1 MKKFLFGLIGLV
13 VIAVAALLVGP
24 GLWDWNG
31 YKPEILARIK
41 AETGRQ
47 MMIDGDLSLAIVPS
61 PRFAVDGV
69 RIANIEGATAAEF
82 ARFKSLSVRVRL
94 MPLLS
99 GRIEVESVELI
110 DPVIELERL
119 ADGRVNWEIKRPAE
133 TGGTEVS
140 KDTAGRV
147 TPTDAPSSGSQS
159 FAIDRLIIR
168 GGKLV
173 YRDAAK
179 GTVERLEN
187 LDVEGSAGS
196 LAGPF
201 GVNGTLTVRGLPL
214 DVSASVG
221 RLDDSGPAP
230 LNLRLMH
237 VGADAKVVLSGGIEP
252 AKPEFRGKVDISGS
266 DLRGLVHALSAG
278 TAELPAWLG
287 QTFAL
292 GLKIEAS
299 STAVSIDGIGLRIG
313 DTSASG
319 GINAVLGD
327 RIRVD
332 AALKVNRIDLD
343 KWHARATRPVAVA
356 PSGNGGGATG
366 RAAEPE
372 PGATSA
378 SGEGFTLPAG
388 IDAALD
394 VSVEA
399 IAFKGRQMR
408 EITLAMALHNGALKL
423 SRFGARLP
431 GGGKVSLTGALTA
444 AGGKV
449 GYRGE
454 TSVRAD
460 NLRAILDWLEVDVAN
475 VPADRLRSFQLKA
488 KFDGDQK
495 QVQIAD
501 LEMRLDASRIQGGIT
516 YALRAR
522 PAFGARI
529 TVDQVN
535 LDAYLPRTRRA
546 GTGTAR
552 TDQTAAAPSSGTTAP
567 APGAKPTSSA
577 SPLAALDAFDANV
590 VLRVGTLNFRRTP
603 IQGLF
608 LDTGLVRGVLTIRRA
623 SVRNVSGTTGR
634 ITGTLRGF
642 AGFPVFNGSF
652 SASSKDVTGL
662 FRIAGIDSPVAPRKL
677 GWLKLDGKADAGA
690 DKIKLQTTLQLAGA
704 KLELGGQI
712 TELAATPRLDLSLR
726 VRHPDSAKLARL
738 FGAEIGAPRRKLGGF
753 DLGAKAKG
761 PLDGIELA
769 ARLAAVDATV
779 TFAGKVT
786 QAVIQPGV
794 IGTIEVRHP
803 DFVRLVRTFDAGY
816 RPAKPA
822 AGPLR
827 LSSRVSA
834 TETTARLDDLKGQI
848 GATSFAGVADI
859 ALSGPKPTLTAKLT
873 AGDIDLNTFLPAG
886 TGDGKSA
893 PASPAVVAAPA
904 VPTGGKPGARRYSRD
919 PIDLSALRAYDG
931 DVELSAASVT
941 WRTFRVDAPRLTAK
955 LKDSVLTVSELAGKM
970 FGGGFGLN
978 GVLDAKRVPK
988 LDGKVKIAGAN
999 VGKALFAGRQ
1009 YDITNGVLD
1018 FDMKIAATGKSQHD
1032 MVSALDGQGRL
1043 AVRDGIITGFDLQAV
1058 NDRLKNLERS
1068 LDLLS
1073 LFAGAMQGGTTKF
1086 SSLDGTMRIEK
1097 GVVRTDDFRMIS
1109 EAGRGEAKGFTDLP
1123 NWNMDMQAMFRL
1135 TGHSN
1140 SPPFRVQLTGPP
1152 DQPDQKIDYAA
1163 LQKFL
1168 VGRLVESGVGSL
1180 LNKVL
1185 PGIVPQR
1192 QSKTQAPS
1200 QPAPSSEPEQPP
1212 PQQIKPKDFI
1222 RGLLKGLGR

>member
-31 YKPEILARIK
+31 YKSEILARIK

-47 MMIDGDLSLAIVPS
+47 MMIDGDLSLAVVPS

-133 TGGTEVS
+133 TGGTDVS
-140 KDTAGRV
+140 KDTAGQV

-159 FAIDRLIIR
+159 FALDRLIIR

-201 GVNGTLTVRGLPL
+201 GMNGTLTVRGLPL

-221 RLDDSGPAP
+221 RLDDGGPAP

-237 VGADAKVVLSGGIEP
+237 VGADAKIVVSGGIEP
-252 AKPEFRGKVDISGS
+252 AKPGFRGKVDISGS
-266 DLRGLVHALSAG
+266 DLRGVVHALSAG

-292 GLKIEAS
+292 GSKIEAS
-299 STAVSIDGIGLRIG
+299 STAVSIDEIDLRIG

-319 GINAVLGD
+319 GINAVLGE

-343 KWHARATRPVAVA
+343 KWHARATRPVAA
-356 PSGNGGGATG
+356 ATSGNGGKATSQ
-366 RAAEPE
+366 AAASEL
-372 PGATSA
+372 GATSN

-399 IAFKGRQMR
+399 VAFKGRQMR
-408 EITLAMALHNGALKL
+408 EITLAMALDNGALKL
-423 SRFGARLP
+423 SRLGARLP

-454 TSVRAD
+454 TSVRVD
-460 NLRAILDWLEVDVAN
+460 NLRAILDWLEVDVAS

-529 TVDQVN
+529 TVDQLN

-546 GTGTAR
+546 GIGTAK
-552 TDQTAAAPSSGTTAP
+552 TDQTAAAPSSGAPAP

-577 SPLAALDAFDANV
+577 SPLVALDAFDANV

-642 AGFPVFNGSF
+642 TGFPVFNGSF

-677 GWLKLDGKADAGA
+677 GQLKLGGKADAGA

-712 TELAATPRLDLSLR
+712 SELAATPRLDLNLR

-738 FGAEIGAPRRKLGGF
+738 FGTEIGAPGRKLGGF
-753 DLGAKAKG
+753 DLGAKVKG

-769 ARLAAVDATV
+769 ARLAAIDAEV
-779 TFAGKVT
+779 TFAGKVS
-786 QAVIQPGV
+786 QAVTQPGV
-794 IGTIEVRHP
+794 TGTIEVRHP

-822 AGPLR
+822 IGPLR

-848 GATSFAGVADI
+848 GTTSFAGVADI
-859 ALSGPKPTLTAKLT
+859 ALSGPKPTMTAKLT

-886 TGDGKSA
+886 DGKSA
-893 PASPAVVAAPA
+893 PARPAVVAAPA
-904 VPTGGKPGARRYSRD
+904 VPTKGKPGARRYSRD

-931 DVELSAASVT
+931 DVELSADSVT

-970 FGGGFGLN
+970 FGGGFGLD
-978 GVLDAKRVPK
+978 GVLDAKRLPK

-999 VGKALFAGRQ
+999 VGKALFAGRK

-1018 FDMKIAATGKSQHD
+1018 FDMKLAATGKSQHD
-1032 MVSALDGQGRL
+1032 MVSALAGQGRL

-1058 NDRLKNLERS
+1058 NNRLKNIEGS
-1068 LDLLS
+1068 LDFLS

-1086 SSLDGTMRIEK
+1086 SSLDGTMRIDK
-1097 GVVRTDDFRMIS
+1097 GVVRTDDFRMVS
-1109 EAGRGEAKGFTDLP
+1109 EAGQGEAKGFTDLP
-1123 NWNMDMQAMFRL
+1123 NWNIDMQALFQL

-1180 LNKVL
+1180 LNKLL
-1185 PGIVPQR
+1185 PGVVPQR
-1192 QSKTQAPS
+1192 RSETQAPS
-1200 QPAPSSEPEQPP
+1200 QAAPSSEPEQPP
-1212 PQQIKPKDFI
+1212 PQQVKPRDFI